1 MTAQFHPP
9 AAAVS
14 PALERLERTEF
25 SFGGEIG
32 RRLEVN
38 ERHWLLIA
46 PGANPAMLQMYRD
59 RDRPPRRDLL
69 PWSGEFAGKYLTAAT
84 QAWRITGSRALKTHL
99 RQFVADLI
107 STQDSDGYLG
117 PFPKEA
123 RMVGPGLWD
132 LWGQYHVMLGLYLW
146 YRETGD
152 ARAFAACRRCA
163 DYFCRYFLDENRR
176 ALQAGSEEMN
186 QSSIHIFTLLYRET
200 GEPRYLRMAQAIEK
214 DWETP
219 PSGDYI
225 RASLAGKPFYQTP
238 KPRWESLHGV
248 QGIAELYFITGDSK
262 YRRAYEQIWWTI
274 LEGDRHSTGGFSSGE
289 QATGNPYD
297 PRAIET
303 CCTIAWMTITLDML
317 RMTGDSRAADELEIS
332 TWNAVLGAQSPSGR
346 WWTYNTP
353 MDGERKASAHEIV
366 FQARPGSPELNC
378 CSVNGP
384 RGLGLLSEWAVMR
397 APDGIALNYLGPSRF
412 RVSLVSGNRVQ
423 IIQETRYP
431 LDGVV
436 KIRIQPEREE
446 KFSLSLRIPGWSRK
460 TTVKLNGKAVSEVK
474 PGSYLRLERVWKEED
489 RIEMT
494 VDLSPRLWVGERESA
509 GKASVY
515 CGPILM
521 AYDPRFDTHTAESLP
536 ALTPE
541 MLRRAP
547 QTLERETAFLKTQDA
562 PLLLLRFADAQG
574 NGITLCDFASAG
586 MAGNPYRTWLPGK
599 GFSPVAFSRENPLRL
614 AQP

>member
-9 AAAVS
+9 APAVS

-32 RRLEVN
+32 RRLQVN

-46 PGANPAMLQMYRD
+46 PEANPAMLQMYRD

-84 QAWRITGSRALKTHL
+84 LAYRATGSRSLKAYL
-99 RQFVADLI
+99 RRFVADLI
-107 STQDSDGYLG
+107 ATQDADGYLG

-123 RMVGPGLWD
+123 RMIGPGLWD

-152 ARAFAACRRCA
+152 VHAFAASRRCA

-176 ALQAGSEEMN
+176 TLQAGSEEMN

-200 GEPRYLRMAQAIEK
+200 GEPRYLQMAQAIEK

-248 QGIAELYFITGDSK
+248 QAIAELYFITGDPK
-262 YRRAYEQIWWTI
+262 YRRAFEQIWWTI
-274 LEGDRHSTGGFSSGE
+274 LEGDRHNTGGFSSGE

-317 RMTGDSRAADELEIS
+317 RMTGDSRAADELELS

-384 RGLGLLSEWAVMR
+384 RGLGILSEWAVMR
-397 APDGIALNYLGPSRF
+397 APDGIALNYFGPSRF
-412 RVSLVSGNRVQ
+412 RVPLASGNRVQ
-423 IIQETRYP
+423 IVQETRYP
-431 LDGVV
+431 LDGAVT
-436 KIRIQPEREE
+436 IRIRPQREE
-446 KFSLSLRIPGWSRK
+446 RFTLSLRIPGWSRN
-460 TTVKLNGKAVSEVK
+460 TTVKLNGRGVSGVK
-474 PGSYLRLERVWKEED
+474 SGSYLRLERVWKEED

-494 VDLSPRLWVGERESA
+494 VDLSPRWWVGEREAA
-509 GKASVY
+509 GKVSVY

-521 AYDPRFDTHTAESLP
+521 AYDPRFDTHPAERLP
-536 ALTPE
+536 ALTPQA
-541 MLRRAP
+541 LRRAP
-547 QTLERETAFLKTQDA
+547 QTLERETTLRKAPDA

-574 NGITLCDFASAG
+574 GGITLCDFASAG
-586 MAGNPYRTWLPGK
+586 MAGNAYRTWLPGE
-599 GFSPVAFSRENPLRL
+599 GFSPVSFSRENPLRL
-614 AQP
+614 APP

>member
-1 MTAQFHPP
+1 MTAQIQPP
-9 AAAVS
+9 AANAS

-32 RRLEVN
+32 RRLAVN
-38 ERHWLLIA
+38 EKHWLLVA

-84 QAWRITGSRALKTHL
+84 LALRATGSRALRAHL
-99 RQFVADLI
+99 RQFVTDLI
-107 STQDSDGYLG
+107 STQDADGYLG
-117 PFPKEA
+117 PFPKDA
-123 RMVGPGLWD
+123 RMIGPGLWD

-146 YRETGD
+146 YQETGD
-152 ARAFAACRRCA
+152 ARALAAARRCA

-176 ALQAGSEEMN
+176 TLQAGSEEMN

-200 GEPRYLRMAQAIEK
+200 GEPRYLQMARAIEK

-219 PSGDYI
+219 PSGDYV
-225 RASLAGKPFYQTP
+225 RTSLAGKPFYQTP

-248 QGIAELYFITGDSK
+248 QGIAELYFITGDSN
-262 YRRAYEQIWWTI
+262 YRRAFEQIWWTI
-274 LEGDRHSTGGFSSGE
+274 LEGDRHNTGGFSSGE

-297 PRAIET
+297 PRPIET
-303 CCTIAWMTITLDML
+303 CCTVAWMTITLDML
-317 RMTGDSRAADELEIS
+317 RMTGDSRAADELELS
-332 TWNAVLGAQSPSGR
+332 TWNAALGAQSPSGR

-353 MDGERKASAHEIV
+353 MDGDRKASAHEIV

-384 RGLGLLSEWAVMR
+384 RSLGMLSEWAVMR
-397 APDGIALNYLGPSRF
+397 APDGIALNYFGASRF
-412 RVSLVSGNRVQ
+412 RVPLPSGNRVQ
-423 IIQETRYP
+423 IVQETRYP
-431 LDGVV
+431 LDGAIR
-436 KIRIQPEREE
+436 IRIQPEREE
-446 KFSLSLRIPGWSRK
+446 RFTLSLRIPGWSRS
-460 TTVKLNGKAVSEVK
+460 TTVKLNGRAVSGVK
-474 PGSYLRLERVWKEED
+474 PGSYLRMERVWRAED

-494 VDLSPRLWVGERESA
+494 ADLSPRAWVGEREAA
-509 GKASVY
+509 GKVSVY

-521 AYDPRFDTHTAESLP
+521 AYDPRFDTHAPDSLP

-541 MLRRAP
+541 MLLRAP
-547 QTLERETAFLKTQDA
+547 QTREKETASLKTQEA
-562 PLLLLRFADAQG
+562 PLLLLRFTDAQG
-574 NGITLCDFASAG
+574 GGITLCDFASAG
-586 MAGNPYRTWLPGK
+586 MAGNVYRTWLPAK

-614 AQP
+614 PPP